1 LPSERSLPPFKGNSP
16 YVRPQTP
23 RAESSPTRSKALPC
37 DSGAGSRMSCKPAQG
52 RRSQTAAR
60 GAHDRPAVTSD
71 PPLLPRPTGGRGGQ
85 PCRRHATAPGG
96 RASPTSDTPAWKPRP
111 TRQATGAP
119 VAACK
124 RPHRHLCHRRAP
136 SVAEPMPR
144 LEATRRATQ
153 QRQPG
158 ALVKATKSGP
168 AVMAVAGGQ
177 AQQTRRQPGS
187 RLILGQQESLLPRR
201 EDGAPVTR
209 SSNGSRTRNGR
220 PTNHSP
226 RRTNSAAG
234 HAAPLAGEARDASP
248 SP

>member
-85 PCRRHATAPGG
+85 PCRQHATAPGG
-96 RASPTSDTPAWKPRP
+96 CASPTSDTPAWKPRP

-124 RPHRHLCHRRAP
+124 QPHHHLRHRRAS

-144 LEATRRATQ
+144 LEAAQ

-158 ALVKATKSGP
+158 VLVKATESGP
-168 AVMAVAGGQ
+168 AVMAVAGGRTQ
-177 AQQTRRQPGS
+177 HHVGS
-187 RLILGQQESLLPRR
+187 RPVLGQQESLLPRR
-201 EDGAPVTR
+201 ENGAPVTR

-220 PTNHSP
+220 PANHSP
-226 RRTNSAAG
+226 YRINSAAG
-234 HAAPLAGEARDASP
+234 QAAPLTGGARDASP

>member
-16 YVRPQTP
+16 YVRPQAP

-71 PPLLPRPTGGRGGQ
+71 PPFSPRPTGRRGGQ
-85 PCRRHATAPGG
+85 PCRRHATAPDG
-96 RASPTSDTPAWKPRP
+96 RASPTSDTPVWEPRP
-111 TRQATGAP
+111 TRRATGAP
-119 VAACK
+119 VTACK
-124 RPHRHLCHRRAP
+124 QPHRHLCHRRAS

-144 LEATRRATQ
+144 LEATQ

-158 ALVKATKSGP
+158 ASVKATESGP
-168 AVMAVAGGQ
+168 VVIAVAGGR
-177 AQQTRRQPGS
+177 AQRSRRQPGS
-187 RLILGQQESLLPRR
+187 RPIPGQRESLLSRR
-201 EDGAPVTR
+201 GGGAPVTR
-209 SSNGSRTRNGR
+209 SSNGSPTRNGH
-220 PTNHSP
+220 PANHSP
-226 RRTNSAAG
+226 RSINSAAG
-234 HAAPLAGEARDASP
+234 QAAPMTGGARDASP

>member
-1 LPSERSLPPFKGNSP
+1 MQTSSGQKKPNRHAWCARPS
-16 YVRPQTP
+16 
-23 RAESSPTRSKALPC
+23 
-37 DSGAGSRMSCKPAQG
+37 SGYKR
-52 RRSQTAAR
+52 
-60 GAHDRPAVTSD
+60 

-96 RASPTSDTPAWKPRP
+96 RASLTSDTPAWKPRP

-124 RPHRHLCHRRAP
+124 QPHRHLCHRRAS

-144 LEATRRATQ
+144 LEATQ

-158 ALVKATKSGP
+158 ALVKATESGP
-168 AVMAVAGGQ
+168 AVMAVAGGR
-177 AQQTRRQPGS
+177 AQQSRCQPGS
-187 RLILGQQESLLPRR
+187 RLILGQQESLLPRC
-201 EDGAPVTR
+201 EDGAPLTR

-220 PTNHSP
+220 PANHSP
-226 RRTNSAAG
+226 RRINSVAG
-234 HAAPLAGEARDASP
+234 QAAPLTGGARDASP

>member
-1 LPSERSLPPFKGNSP
+1 LPSERSPPPFKGNSP

-37 DSGAGSRMSCKPAQG
+37 DSGAGSRMSCKPAQS

-71 PPLLPRPTGGRGGQ
+71 PPLWPRPTGGRGGQ

-124 RPHRHLCHRRAP
+124 QPHHHLCHHDAS

-144 LEATRRATQ
+144 LEATQ

-158 ALVKATKSGP
+158 ASVKATESGP
-168 AVMAVAGGQ
+168 AVMAVAGGRTQ
-177 AQQTRRQPGS
+177 RPRRQPGS
-187 RLILGQQESLLPRR
+187 RPILGQQESLLSRR

-209 SSNGSRTRNGR
+209 SSNGSRTRKGR
-220 PTNHSP
+220 PANHSP
-226 RRTNSAAG
+226 RRINSAAG
-234 HAAPLAGEARDASP
+234 QAAPLTGGARDASP

>member
-16 YVRPQTP
+16 YVRPQKL

-60 GAHDRPAVTSD
+60 GAYDRPAVTSD
-71 PPLLPRPTGGRGGQ
+71 PPLLPRPMGGRGGQ

-96 RASPTSDTPAWKPRP
+96 RASPTSDAPAWKPRP

-124 RPHRHLCHRRAP
+124 QPHRHLCHHRTS

-144 LEATRRATQ
+144 LEATQRTTQ

-158 ALVKATKSGP
+158 ALVKATESGP
-168 AVMAVAGGQ
+168 TVMAVAGGQ
-177 AQQTRRQPGS
+177 AQQSRRQPGS
-187 RLILGQQESLLPRR
+187 RPILGQQESLLPRR

-220 PTNHSP
+220 PANHSP
-226 RRTNSAAG
+226 CRISSAAG

>member
-23 RAESSPTRSKALPC
+23 WAESSPTRSKALPC

-96 RASPTSDTPAWKPRP
+96 RASPTSDMPAWKPRP

-124 RPHRHLCHRRAP
+124 QPHHHLCHRRAS

-144 LEATRRATQ
+144 LEATQ

-158 ALVKATKSGP
+158 ALVKATESGS
-168 AVMAVAGGQ
+168 AVMAVAGGR
-177 AQQTRRQPGS
+177 AQQSRRQPDS
-187 RLILGQQESLLPRR
+187 RPILGQQESLLPRR

-209 SSNGSRTRNGR
+209 SSNGSRTHNGR
-220 PTNHSP
+220 PANHSL
-226 RRTNSAAG
+226 RRINSAAG

>member
-16 YVRPQTP
+16 YVRPHTP

-85 PCRRHATAPGG
+85 PCRRHAAAPGG
-96 RASPTSDTPAWKPRP
+96 HASPTSDTPAWKPRP

-124 RPHRHLCHRRAP
+124 QPHRHSCHRRAS

-144 LEATRRATQ
+144 LEATQ

-158 ALVKATKSGP
+158 ASVKATESGP
-168 AVMAVAGGQ
+168 AVMAVAGGR
-177 AQQTRRQPGS
+177 AQQSRRQPGS
-187 RLILGQQESLLPRR
+187 RLILGQQESLLSRR

-209 SSNGSRTRNGR
+209 SSNRSRARNGR
-220 PTNHSP
+220 PANHSP
-226 RRTNSAAG
+226 RRINSAAG
-234 HAAPLAGEARDASP
+234 QAAPLTGGARDAPP

>member
-23 RAESSPTRSKALPC
+23 RAESSPTCSKALPC

-71 PPLLPRPTGGRGGQ
+71 PPLLPRPTGERGGQ
-85 PCRRHATAPGG
+85 PCRRYATAPGG

-124 RPHRHLCHRRAP
+124 QPRRHLCHRRAS

-144 LEATRRATQ
+144 LEATQ

-158 ALVKATKSGP
+158 ALVKATESGP
-168 AVMAVAGGQ
+168 AVMAVAGGR
-177 AQQTRRQPGS
+177 AQQSRRQPGS
-187 RLILGQQESLLPRR
+187 RLILGQQESLLPRC

-220 PTNHSP
+220 PANHSP
-226 RRTNSAAG
+226 RRINSAAG
-234 HAAPLAGEARDASP
+234 HAAPLTGGARDASR

>member
-85 PCRRHATAPGG
+85 PCRRCATAPGG
-96 RASPTSDTPAWKPRP
+96 RASPTSDMPAWEPRP
-111 TRQATGAP
+111 TRQATSVP

-124 RPHRHLCHRRAP
+124 QPHRHLCHRRA
-136 SVAEPMPR
+136 SSDAEPMPR
-144 LEATRRATQ
+144 LEAAQ

-158 ALVKATKSGP
+158 ALVKATESGP
-168 AVMAVAGGQ
+168 AVMAVAGGR
-177 AQQTRRQPGS
+177 AQQSRRQPGS
-187 RLILGQQESLLPRR
+187 RLILGQQESLLSRR

-209 SSNGSRTRNGR
+209 SSNGSRTRNSR
-220 PTNHSP
+220 PANYTP
-226 RRTNSAAG
+226 RRINSAAG

>member
-23 RAESSPTRSKALPC
+23 RAESSPTRSKTLPC

-96 RASPTSDTPAWKPRP
+96 RASPTSDTTAWKPRP

-119 VAACK
+119 VAAC
-124 RPHRHLCHRRAP
+124 RQPHRHLGHRRAS

-144 LEATRRATQ
+144 LEATQ

-158 ALVKATKSGP
+158 ALVKATESGP
-168 AVMAVAGGQ
+168 AVMAVAGGR
-177 AQQTRRQPGS
+177 AQQSRRQPGS
-187 RLILGQQESLLPRR
+187 RLILRQQESLLPRC

-209 SSNGSRTRNGR
+209 SSNGSRTRNGH
-220 PTNHSP
+220 PANHSP
-226 RRTNSAAG
+226 RRINSAAG
-234 HAAPLAGEARDASP
+234 QAAPLTGGARNASP

>member
-23 RAESSPTRSKALPC
+23 RAGSSPTRSKTLPC

-60 GAHDRPAVTSD
+60 GAHDRLAVTSD

-85 PCRRHATAPGG
+85 PCRRHAIAPGG

-124 RPHRHLCHRRAP
+124 QPHRRLCHRRAS
-136 SVAEPMPR
+136 SVAEPVPR
-144 LEATRRATQ
+144 L
-153 QRQPG
+153 
-158 ALVKATKSGP
+158 KATSARPSGASLARWSKRP
-168 AVMAVAGGQ
+168 KVG
-177 AQQTRRQPGS
+177 RQ
-187 RLILGQQESLLPRR
+187 
-201 EDGAPVTR
+201 
-209 SSNGSRTRNGR
+209 
-220 PTNHSP
+220 
-226 RRTNSAAG
+226 
-234 HAAPLAGEARDASP
+234 
-248 SP
+248 

>member
-37 DSGAGSRMSCKPAQG
+37 DSGAGSHMSCKPAQG

-96 RASPTSDTPAWKPRP
+96 RASPTSDTTSWKPRP

-124 RPHRHLCHRRAP
+124 QPHRHLCHRRAS

-144 LEATRRATQ
+144 LEATQ

-158 ALVKATKSGP
+158 ALVKATESGP
-168 AVMAVAGGQ
+168 TVMAVAGGR
-177 AQQTRRQPGS
+177 AQQSRRQPGS
-187 RLILGQQESLLPRR
+187 RLILGQ
-201 EDGAPVTR
+201 
-209 SSNGSRTRNGR
+209 
-220 PTNHSP
+220 
-226 RRTNSAAG
+226 
-234 HAAPLAGEARDASP
+234 
-248 SP
+248 